1 MPACNPCCWPF
12 YLCYFNLAF
21 CFFDYQSKM
30 VPLLVTPFRV
40 RRKPLATFL
49 VMVVAVIVV
58 SISVPAAVAVVVVII
73 VIVPVTISILL
84 SIPAIVPA
92 VIPISI
98 IVIAAAVPVI
108 VLSCPI
114 MVCHSYIGR
123 RCLAILLP
131 VVVSSLGWICHC
143 NKAEYGHCG
152 GKSGN

>member
-1 MPACNPCCWPF
+1 
-12 YLCYFNLAF
+12 
-21 CFFDYQSKM
+21 M

-40 RRKPLATFL
+40 RCKPLATFL

-58 SISVPAAVAVVVVII
+58 SISVPAAVAVVVVIIVII